1 MPSIN
6 ADGLL
11 VKYGAEGGQTSRGG
25 EINHKGADHITEIA
39 IKGTDIPTLGNVVA
53 DTSNNTTL
61 PLMHGVELPVG
72 ARIQKV
78 EIQVETAFTSGGS
91 ATLDFGL
98 VRADRTTEL
107 DYNGLI
113 AAQTVA
119 SLSAGAFI
127 TITTGS
133 GTAGALVGT
142 TLANKGIFTVNYNTA
157 AFTAGRAVI
166 RVYWNFPSPSVA

>member
-11 VKYGAEGGQTSRGG
+11 VKYGTEGGQTSRGG
-25 EINHKGADHITEIA
+25 EINVEGADHITEFA

-53 DTSNNTTL
+53 STSTNTTL
-61 PLMHGVELPVG
+61 PLMHGIELPLG

-91 ATLDFGL
+91 ATLDIGL
-98 VRADRTTEL
+98 VRADRSTEL
-107 DYNGLI
+107 DYNGI
-113 AAQTVA
+113 VAAQTVA

-127 TITTGS
+127 TLTTGS
-133 GTAGALVGT
+133 GTAGALMGT
-142 TLANKGIFTVNYNTA
+142 VLANKGVLTVNYNTA
-157 AFTAGRAVI
+157 AFTAGKAVV
-166 RVYWNFPSPSVA
+166 RVYWNFPNNNV